1 MRVKGATVQKV
12 LMGLALLAALA
23 WNLAHA
29 SEIKGL
35 ELRNGATGTRAE
47 IALDGAGQY
56 KVISLKGPDRL
67 VVDLPASRL
76 GKGVKLP
83 GGAGVVKAVRSG
95 EPQPGTARLVFD
107 LAQPVAV
114 LKPRI
119 EQGAGGPRLI
129 LEWPGDGSELA
140 VAAAPKAEPPSAAAP
155 TPTAAPMP
163 SAAPT
168 PAAAVAT
175 AAPAQAAPGA
185 GAEPADPAVAS
196 NAATSKLIS
205 ELAARGAAGAPAPAG
220 QPPGAQAANP
230 PAGNAVAANAPA
242 PAAAAAPPP
251 TGAQRAAAQAVF
263 EQAAQAPVPTT
274 VATGV
279 PTRIATG
286 VPTRIATG
294 VPTPMPGSA
303 AAAAG
308 ANPTAAAPSAP
319 PPAESAPPAG
329 AVKTLK
335 DVMRGRGMR
344 PLIIAIDPG
353 HGGQDPGAI
362 GQGGKREKDV
372 TLAIGRELARQI
384 NATPGLKAYM
394 TRDTDVFIPL
404 PRRAQLARQAKADM
418 FVSIHADAAENRS
431 ARGSSVYVLSLK
443 GASSQRARWLADKEN
458 ASDLIGGVRLQQADN
473 TLASV
478 LLDLTQSGHMKASED
493 AAAHVLEGLRDVG
506 NNHKPHVEKANFAVL
521 RTSDMPAMLVETNF
535 ISNPE
540 EERRLTDPSHQRALA
555 RAVLGGINNY
565 FTRQPPPGSLYAA
578 RAEAQQSSSQGGFG
592 GGSP

>member
-1 MRVKGATVQKV
+1 MRVKGATVQKF
-12 LMGLALLAALA
+12 LLGLALLAALA

-47 IALDGAGQY
+47 IALDGAGEY

-76 GKGVKLP
+76 GKNLKLP
-83 GGAGVVKAVRSG
+83 AATGIVKAVRTG
-95 EPQPGTARLVFD
+95 EPQPGTARVVFD
-107 LAQPVAV
+107 LAQPIAV
-114 LKPRI
+114 LKPHI
-119 EQGAGGPRLI
+119 EQGTSGPRLI
-129 LEWPGDGSELA
+129 LEWPGDGSEPARVVAPAA
-140 VAAAPKAEPPSAAAP
+140 VAAAAAANVP
-155 TPTAAPMP
+155 P
-163 SAAPT
+163 
-168 PAAAVAT
+168 PAASNPAPVPAAT
-175 AAPAQAAPGA
+175 S
-185 GAEPADPAVAS
+185 AEPAVAS
-196 NAATSKLIS
+196 NAATQRLIA
-205 ELAARGAAGAPAPAG
+205 ELAARGAAGSAPAQTNAALPAVR
-220 QPPGAQAANP
+220 PPQNSVP
-230 PAGNAVAANAPA
+230 SMPAANAPA
-242 PAAAAAPPP
+242 QTTTAQTASALAAAAPAATHPVSPP
-251 TGAQRAAAQAVF
+251 PSAAQQAANQAASQAVF
-263 EQAAQAPVPTT
+263 EQAAQAPVATT

-286 VPTRIATG
+286 VPTRVATG
-294 VPTPMPGSA
+294 VPTPMPGASA
-303 AAAAG
+303 AV
-308 ANPTAAAPSAP
+308 P
-319 PPAESAPPAG
+319 ESAPETMPPPG
-329 AVKTLK
+329 ATKTLK

-362 GQGGKREKDV
+362 GLTGKREKDV

-394 TRDTDVFIPL
+394 TRDSDVFIPL

-418 FVSIHADAAENRS
+418 FISIHADAAENR
-431 ARGSSVYVLSLK
+431 AAKGSSVYVLSLK

-458 ASDLIGGVRLQQADN
+458 SADLIGGVRLQQTDN

-493 AAAHVLEGLRDVG
+493 AAGHVLDGLKDVG
-506 NNHKPHVEKANFAVL
+506 NNHKPHIERANFAVL
-521 RTSDMPAMLVETNF
+521 RTSDMPAMLVETAF

-555 RAVLGGINNY
+555 RAVLSGVNTY
-565 FTRQPPPGSLYAA
+565 FTRQPPPGTMYAA
-578 RAEAQQSSSQGGFG
+578 RAEAQQAPSGGFG
-592 GGSP
+592 GGGSP